1 MLKENVKVTEFNVM
15 GRIALSTVEFDIV
28 KNGEVKTKKN
38 NLATRCLNMDKFQ
51 ERLLTRDHCDGVV
64 IVGLYENNGE
74 IFIPI
79 IKEYRPASGYIWS
92 FPAGQ
97 TEGSEPIEN
106 AVIRELKEET
116 GLDAVVDSIVV
127 QKPTYTSVGI
137 TDQRTCIAFSKCTGK
152 VSNKYTT
159 ASEDITAK
167 LFTVNDIVKLLKSD
181 EEIACN
187 TRLVLG
193 MIALSNG
200 NIDEIRKYL

>member
-15 GRIALSTVEFDIV
+15 GRIALSTVEFDII

-38 NLATRCLNMDKFQ
+38 NLATRCLSKDKFQ
-51 ERLLTRDHCDGVV
+51 ERLLTRNHCDGVV
-64 IVGLYENNGE
+64 IVGLYEKDGE
-74 IFIPI
+74 LYIPI

-97 TEGSEPIEN
+97 TEGNEAIEN
-106 AVIRELKEET
+106 AVVRELKEET
-116 GLDAVVDSIVV
+116 GLDAIVDSIVV
-127 QKPTYTSVGI
+127 QRPTYSSVGI
-137 TDQRTCIAFSKCTGK
+137 TDQRTCVAFSKCTGE
-152 VSNKYTT
+152 VSDKYTT

-167 LFTVNDIVKLLKSD
+167 LFTISDIVDLLNSD

-200 NIDEIRKYL
+200 DIDKIRKYL

>member
-1 MLKENVKVTEFNVM
+1 MKENLKVKEFNVM
-15 GRIALSTVEFDIV
+15 GRIALSTVEFDIM

-38 NLATRCLNMDKFQ
+38 NLATRCLDMDKFQ
-51 ERLLTRDHCDGVV
+51 ERLLTRNHCDGVV
-64 IVGLYENNGE
+64 IVGLYDNNGE
-74 IFIPI
+74 IYIPI

-97 TEGSEPIEN
+97 LEGDEPIEN

-116 GLDAVVDSIVV
+116 GLDAIVNTIAV

-137 TDQRTCIAFSKCTGK
+137 TDQRTCIAFTKCKGV
-152 VSNKYTT
+152 VSDKYTT
-159 ASEDITAK
+159 PSEDITAK
-167 LFTVNDIVKLLKSD
+167 LFSINDIKELLNSD

-193 MIALSNG
+193 LLAIG
-200 NIDEIRKYL
+200 DGDIEKIRKYL

>member
-1 MLKENVKVTEFNVM
+1 MKENVKVKEFNVM
-15 GRIALSTVEFDIV
+15 GRIALSTVEFDIM

-38 NLATRCLNMDKFQ
+38 NLATRCLDMDKFQ
-51 ERLLTRDHCDGVV
+51 ERLLTRNHCDGVV

-74 IFIPI
+74 IYIPI

-97 TEGSEPIEN
+97 LEGDEPIEN

-116 GLDAVVDSIVV
+116 GLDAIVNTIAV

-137 TDQRTCIAFSKCTGK
+137 TDQRTCIAFTKCNGM
-152 VSNKYTT
+152 VSDKYTT
-159 ASEDITAK
+159 PSEDITAK
-167 LFTVNDIVKLLKSD
+167 LFSINDIKELLNSD

-193 MIALSNG
+193 LLAIG
-200 NIDEIRKYL
+200 DGDIKKIQKYL

>member
-51 ERLLTRDHCDGVV
+51 ERLLTRNHCDGVV
-64 IVGLYENNGE
+64 IVGLYENNGD
-74 IFIPI
+74 IYIPI

-97 TEGSEPIEN
+97 TEGDEAIEN
-106 AVIRELKEET
+106 AVVRELKEET
-116 GLDAVVDSIVV
+116 GLDAIVDSIAV

-137 TDQRTCIAFSKCTGK
+137 TDQRTCIAFARCNGE
-152 VSNKYTT
+152 VSDKYTT
-159 ASEDITAK
+159 PSEDITAR
-167 LFTVNDIVKLLKSD
+167 LFTINDIKELLNSD